1 MKGKMTM
8 VLLTAIAVGCS
19 APDRDSDAYAS
30 GSEASRNEVRG
41 SDELVDKIASA
52 PSEGIHEAASTT
64 STAAQVAHTAAT
76 QQQQTARPGT
86 SASGGGSTATASDP
100 AATPEEK
107 KKMSNT
113 TKGILIGA
121 GAGIITGAAVS
132 KEDRAKGAVIG
143 GVIGAATGGATG
155 AVIDHRKKKQ

>member
-8 VLLTAIAVGCS
+8 VLLTAITVGCS

-30 GSEASRNEVRG
+30 GSEASRNEVLI
-41 SDELVDKIASA
+41 DQVAEA
-52 PSEGIHEAASTT
+52 PAEGIQEAATT
-64 STAAQVAHTAAT
+64 ASTAAQVAQTA
-76 QQQQTARPGT
+76 QEQQQTAQQQ
-86 SASGGGSTATASDP
+86 SGGSGSTATTSAP
-100 AATPEEK
+100 ATTEEK

-155 AVIDHRKKKQ
+155 AVIDHRKKKK